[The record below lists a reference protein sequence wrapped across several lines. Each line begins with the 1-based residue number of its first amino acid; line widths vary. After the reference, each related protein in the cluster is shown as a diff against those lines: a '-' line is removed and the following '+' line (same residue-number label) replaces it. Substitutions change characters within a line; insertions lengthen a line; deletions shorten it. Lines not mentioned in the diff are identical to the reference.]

1 MKPENVKSEI
11 RNPKSEIG
19 NGRSAIRNPQS
30 AIRNGALRSNAIR
43 LRVTVPTR
51 VVLDREV
58 TYVQAEDPSGRFG
71 ILPRHEP
78 YLTAV
83 APSIL
88 VYRYGTP
95 GREREAYIA
104 VRHGVLRV
112 TKDEVQVA
120 VREAHRSDDLAALQ
134 DEIRRYRENRKGRS
148 YRSTRSLYQMQIAA
162 WRRLM
167 EYEDVRAR

>member
-1 MKPENVKSEI
+1 MTGSEI
-11 RNPKSEIG
+11 RG
-19 NGRSAIRNPQS
+19 PQS
-30 AIRNGALRSNAIR
+30 AIRNSLR
-43 LRVTVPTR
+43 LRVTAPTR
-51 VVLDREV
+51 LILDRDV

-71 ILPRHEP
+71 ILPQHEP

-83 APSIL
+83 VPSIL
-88 VYRYGTP
+88 VYRYHDG

-112 TKDEVQVA
+112 TGGEVQVA
-120 VREAHRSDDLAALQ
+120 VRDAHASDDLAGLQ
-134 DEIRRYRENRKGRS
+134 EEIRKARESRGERS
-148 YRSTRSLYQMQIAA
+148 YRSSRSLYQMQIAA

>member
-1 MKPENVKSEI
+1 M
-11 RNPKSEIG
+11 
-19 NGRSAIRNPQS
+19 
-30 AIRNGALRSNAIR
+30 R

-71 ILPRHEP
+71 ILPGHER
-78 YLTAV
+78 YMTAV
-83 APSIL
+83 VPSIL
-88 VYRYGTP
+88 VYRYSVG
-95 GREREAYIA
+95 GKGEREAYIA

-112 TKDEVQVA
+112 TTEEVQVA
-120 VREAHRSDDLAALQ
+120 VREAHASDDLAALQ
-134 DEIRRYRENRKGRS
+134 EEIRKARENRSQRS
-148 YRSTRSLYQMQIAA
+148 YRSTRSLYRMQIAA

>member
-1 MKPENVKSEI
+1 LK
-11 RNPKSEIG
+11 
-19 NGRSAIRNPQS
+19 
-30 AIRNGALRSNAIR
+30 

-83 APSIL
+83 VSSIL
-88 VYRYGTP
+88 VYRYKEG
-95 GREREAYIA
+95 GGEREAYIA
-104 VRHGVLRV
+104 IRHGVLRV
-112 TKDEVQVA
+112 AKEGVEVA
-120 VREAHRSDDLAALQ
+120 VREAHASDDLASLQ
-134 DEIRRYRENRKGRS
+134 EEIRKSREDRSLRS
-148 YRSTRSLYQMQIAA
+148 YRSVRSLYQMQLAA

-167 EYEDVRAR
+167 EYEDVRTR